1 MKVAV
6 NVFLNGHYVSLSL
19 LLRVCVC
26 LCLWLCVWLST
37 AFTVFRSSSPA
48 AKEVSAEDIL
58 IAEGT
63 ATLQLADKQAEEG
76 MHKEAARNYHTAT
89 VYFRV
94 LESMVPRLTSRV
106 HDYLNYAASR
116 TQQSSHL
123 LQNLVHEHF
132 EGLRYLRKSIK
143 LWHLTMSCQCSI
155 NDWLTEKA

>member
-1 MKVAV
+1 MCA
-6 NVFLNGHYVSLSL
+6 NNQ
-19 LLRVCVC
+19 
-26 LCLWLCVWLST
+26 LCVS
-37 AFTVFRSSSPA
+37 AFSVFRSSSPA

-63 ATLQLADKQAEEG
+63 ATLELADIQAEEG

-106 HDYLNYAASR
+106 HEHLNYAASR

-132 EGLRYLRKSIK
+132 EGLR
-143 LWHLTMSCQCSI
+143 
-155 NDWLTEKA
+155 